1 MSFGER
7 LQHAWNIFTNRD
19 PTGIS
24 SVGGPTSSY
33 RPDRPMVGMS
43 NNQTIINSIINRIA
57 MDIAT
62 ININHVKVDD
72 NGRFLDIIDSGLNEC
87 LSLSANL
94 DQTSMAFMQDV
105 VISMLDEGAVA
116 IVPVDMESDPKMS
129 GGFDIRSLRTGSI
142 LEWRPDHIRVRV
154 YNEKTGNKEDIEVPK
169 RLVCIIENP
178 LYTVMNA
185 PNSTM
190 KRLIRK
196 MYLLDMMDENNS
208 SGKLDLIIQLPY
220 IVKSEAR
227 RQQAENRR
235 KEIEMQLTGSK
246 YGIAYTDGTEKITQ
260 LNRPVENNLF
270 KQVEYLTESLYS
282 QLGITP
288 SIIDGT
294 ADEKTMLN
302 YFNRTIDPIINA
314 IILEMKRKFLT
325 KTART
330 RKQSI
335 MYFRNQFTLASVTE
349 IAEIADKF
357 TRNEI
362 ASSNDIRQLIGWK
375 PSDDPS
381 ADELRN
387 KNLNKSQQ
395 DNQQVEN
402 NNNEDQNDE
411 ETNTGGDINE

>member
-1 MSFGER
+1 MTFGER
-7 LQHAWNIFTNRD
+7 LQHAWNIFTNRN
-19 PTGIS
+19 PTGLS

-33 RPDRPMVGMS
+33 RPDRPIVGMS
-43 NNQTIINSIINRIA
+43 TNQTIINSIINRIA

-72 NGRFLDIIDSGLNEC
+72 DGRFLDIIDSGLNEC

-94 DQTSMAFMQDV
+94 DQTSMAFIQDV

-116 IVPVDMESDPKMS
+116 IIPVDMETDPKMS

-142 LEWRPDHIRVRV
+142 LEWRPDHVRVRV
-154 YNEKTGNKEDIEVPK
+154 YNEKTGLKEDIEVPK
-169 RLVCIIENP
+169 RLACIIENP

-196 MYLLDMMDENNS
+196 MYLLDMMDEKNS

-375 PSDDPS
+375 PSNDPS

-387 KNLNKSQQ
+387 KNLNRSKQETPR
-395 DNQQVEN
+395 VEEH
-402 NNNEDQNDE
+402 NEEGQNE
-411 ETNTGGDINE
+411 V

>member
-1 MSFGER
+1 MGFLSDK

-19 PTGIS
+19 PTDLS
-24 SVGGPTSSY
+24 SIGGPTSSY
-33 RPDRPMVGMS
+33 RPDRPIPTMGK
-43 NNQTIINSIINRIA
+43 NQTIINSIINRIA

-62 ININHVKVDD
+62 ININHVRVDD
-72 NGRFLDIIDSGLNEC
+72 NNRFLDIIDSGLNEC

-94 DQTSMAFMQDV
+94 DQTSMAFIQDV
-105 VISMLDEGAVA
+105 VISMLDEGVVA
-116 IVPVDMESDPKMS
+116 IIPVDMETDPKLS
-129 GGFDIRSLRTGSI
+129 GGFDIKSLRTASI
-142 LEWRPDHIRVRV
+142 LEWRPDHVRVRV
-154 YNEKTGNKEDIEVPK
+154 YNEKTGLKEDIEVPK
-169 RLVCIIENP
+169 RLACIIENP

-196 MYLLDMMDENNS
+196 MYLLDMIDEQNS

-235 KEIEMQLTGSK
+235 KDIEMQLTGSK

-270 KQVEYLTESLYS
+270 QQVEYLTNSLYS

-288 SIIDGT
+288 AIIDGT

-302 YFNRTIDPIINA
+302 YYNRTIEPIINA

-325 KTART
+325 KTARS

-375 PSDDPS
+375 PSNDPS

-387 KNLNKSQQ
+387 KNLNRSQQ
-395 DNQQVEN
+395 EIPQVEEH
-402 NNNEDQNDE
+402 NEEGQNE
-411 ETNTGGDINE
+411 V

>member
-1 MSFGER
+1 MGFFSDK
-7 LQHAWNIFTNRD
+7 LQHAWNIFTNKD
-19 PTGIS
+19 PTELS
-24 SVGGPTSSY
+24 SIGGPTSSY
-33 RPDRPMVGMS
+33 RPDRPIPTMGK
-43 NNQTIINSIINRIA
+43 NQTIINSIINRIA

-62 ININHVKVDD
+62 ININHVRVDD
-72 NGRFLDIIDSGLNEC
+72 NNRFLDIIDSGLNEC

-94 DQTSMAFMQDV
+94 DQTSMAFIQDV
-105 VISMLDEGAVA
+105 VISMLDEGVVA
-116 IVPVDMESDPKMS
+116 IIPVDMETDPKLS
-129 GGFDIRSLRTGSI
+129 GGFDIKSLRTASI
-142 LEWRPDHIRVRV
+142 LEWRPDHVRVRV
-154 YNEKTGNKEDIEVPK
+154 YNEKTGLKEDIEVPK
-169 RLVCIIENP
+169 RLACIIENP

-196 MYLLDMMDENNS
+196 MYLLDMVDEQNS

-235 KEIEMQLTGSK
+235 KDIEMQLTGSK

-270 KQVEYLTESLYS
+270 QQVEYLTNSLYS
-282 QLGITP
+282 QLGMTP
-288 SIIDGT
+288 AIIDGT

-302 YFNRTIDPIINA
+302 YYNRTIDPIINA

-325 KTART
+325 KTARS

-335 MYFRNQFTLASVTE
+335 MYFRNQFTLASVSE

-387 KNLNKSQQ
+387 KNLNRSQQ
-395 DNQQVEN
+395 EIPQVEEH
-402 NNNEDQNDE
+402 NEEGQNE
-411 ETNTGGDINE
+411 V

>member
-1 MSFGER
+1 MGFLSDK

-19 PTGIS
+19 PTGLS

-33 RPDRPMVGMS
+33 RPDRPIPTMGK
-43 NNQTIINSIINRIA
+43 NQTIINSIINRIA

-62 ININHVKVDD
+62 ININHVRVDD
-72 NGRFLDIIDSGLNEC
+72 NNRFLDIIDSGLNEC

-94 DQTSMAFMQDV
+94 DQTSMAFIQDV
-105 VISMLDEGAVA
+105 VISMLDEGVVA
-116 IVPVDMESDPKMS
+116 IIPVDMETDPKSS
-129 GGFDIRSLRTGSI
+129 GGFDIKSLRTASI
-142 LEWRPDHIRVRV
+142 LEWRPDHVRVRV
-154 YNEKTGNKEDIEVPK
+154 YNEKTGLKEDIEVPK
-169 RLVCIIENP
+169 RLACIIENP

-196 MYLLDMMDENNS
+196 MYLLDMIDEQNS

-235 KEIEMQLTGSK
+235 KDIEMQLTGSK

-270 KQVEYLTESLYS
+270 QQVEYLTNSLYS

-288 SIIDGT
+288 AIIDGT

-302 YFNRTIDPIINA
+302 YYNRTIDPIINA

-325 KTART
+325 KTARS

-375 PSDDPS
+375 PSNDPS

-387 KNLNKSQQ
+387 KNLNRSQQ
-395 DNQQVEN
+395 EIPQVEEH
-402 NNNEDQNDE
+402 NEEGQNE
-411 ETNTGGDINE
+411 V

>member
-19 PTGIS
+19 PTGLS

-72 NGRFLDIIDSGLNEC
+72 DGRFLDIIDSGLNEC

-94 DQTSMAFMQDV
+94 DQTSMAFIQDV

-116 IVPVDMESDPKMS
+116 IIPVDMETDPKMS

-142 LEWRPDHIRVRV
+142 LEWRPDHVRVRV
-154 YNEKTGNKEDIEVPK
+154 YNEKTGVKEDIEVPK
-169 RLVCIIENP
+169 RLACIIENP

-196 MYLLDMMDENNS
+196 MYLLDMMDEKNS

-375 PSDDPS
+375 PSNDPS

-387 KNLNKSQQ
+387 KNLNRSKQETPRVEEHNEEGQ
-395 DNQQVEN
+395 DDV
-402 NNNEDQNDE
+402 
-411 ETNTGGDINE
+411 

>member
-19 PTGIS
+19 PTGSS

-43 NNQTIINSIINRIA
+43 KNQTIINSIINRIA

-116 IVPVDMESDPKMS
+116 IIPVDMESDPKMS

-178 LYTVMNA
+178 LYTVMNS

-395 DNQQVEN
+395 VEN
-402 NNNEDQNDE
+402 INNEDQNDE
-411 ETNTGGDINE
+411 EVNTGGDINE

>member
-1 MSFGER
+1 MGFLSDK

-19 PTGIS
+19 PTDLS
-24 SVGGPTSSY
+24 SIGGPTSSY
-33 RPDRPMVGMS
+33 RPDRPIPTMGK
-43 NNQTIINSIINRIA
+43 NQTIINSIINRIA

-62 ININHVKVDD
+62 ININHVRVDD
-72 NGRFLDIIDSGLNEC
+72 NNRFLDIIDSGLNEC

-94 DQTSMAFMQDV
+94 DQTSMAFIQDV
-105 VISMLDEGAVA
+105 VISMLDEGVVA
-116 IVPVDMESDPKMS
+116 IIPVDMETDPKLS
-129 GGFDIRSLRTGSI
+129 GGFDIKSLRTASI
-142 LEWRPDHIRVRV
+142 LEWRPDHVRVRV
-154 YNEKTGNKEDIEVPK
+154 YNEKTGLKEDIEVPK
-169 RLVCIIENP
+169 RLACIIENP

-196 MYLLDMMDENNS
+196 MYLLDMIDEQNS

-235 KEIEMQLTGSK
+235 KDIEMQLTGSK

-270 KQVEYLTESLYS
+270 QQVEYLTNSLYS

-288 SIIDGT
+288 AIIDGT

-302 YFNRTIDPIINA
+302 YYNRTIDPIINA

-325 KTART
+325 KTARS

-375 PSDDPS
+375 PSNDPS

-387 KNLNKSQQ
+387 KNLNRSQQ
-395 DNQQVEN
+395 EIPQVEEH
-402 NNNEDQNDE
+402 NEEGQNE
-411 ETNTGGDINE
+411 V

>member
-19 PTGIS
+19 PTGLS

-43 NNQTIINSIINRIA
+43 TNQTIINSIINRIA

-72 NGRFLDIIDSGLNEC
+72 DGRFLDIIDSGLNEC

-94 DQTSMAFMQDV
+94 DQTSMAFIQDV

-116 IVPVDMESDPKMS
+116 IIPVDMETDPKMS

-142 LEWRPDHIRVRV
+142 LEWRPDHVRVRV
-154 YNEKTGNKEDIEVPK
+154 YNEKTGLKEDIEVPK
-169 RLVCIIENP
+169 RLACIIENP

-196 MYLLDMMDENNS
+196 MYLLDMMDEKNS

-375 PSDDPS
+375 PSNDPS

-387 KNLNKSQQ
+387 KNLNRSKQETPR
-395 DNQQVEN
+395 VEEH
-402 NNNEDQNDE
+402 NEEGQNE
-411 ETNTGGDINE
+411 V

>member
-1 MSFGER
+1 MGVFSDK

-19 PTGIS
+19 PTGLS

-43 NNQTIINSIINRIA
+43 TNQTIINSIINRIA

-72 NGRFLDIIDSGLNEC
+72 DGRFLDIIDSGLNEC

-94 DQTSMAFMQDV
+94 DQTSMAFIQDV

-116 IVPVDMESDPKMS
+116 IIPVDMETDPKMS

-142 LEWRPDHIRVRV
+142 LEWRPDHVRVRV
-154 YNEKTGNKEDIEVPK
+154 YNEKTGVKEDIEVPK
-169 RLVCIIENP
+169 RLACIIENP

-196 MYLLDMMDENNS
+196 MYLLDMMDEKNS

-375 PSDDPS
+375 PSNDPS

-387 KNLNKSQQ
+387 KNLNRSKQETPR
-395 DNQQVEN
+395 VEEH
-402 NNNEDQNDE
+402 NEEGQNE
-411 ETNTGGDINE
+411 V

>member
-1 MSFGER
+1 MGFFSDK
-7 LQHAWNIFTNRD
+7 LQHAWNIFTNKD
-19 PTGIS
+19 PTDLS
-24 SVGGPTSSY
+24 SIGGPTSSY
-33 RPDRPMVGMS
+33 RPDRPIPTMGK
-43 NNQTIINSIINRIA
+43 NQTIINSIINRIA

-62 ININHVKVDD
+62 ININHVRVDD
-72 NGRFLDIIDSGLNEC
+72 NNRFLDIIDSGLNEC

-94 DQTSMAFMQDV
+94 DQTSMAFIQDV
-105 VISMLDEGAVA
+105 VISMLDEGVVA
-116 IVPVDMESDPKMS
+116 IIPVDMETDPKLS
-129 GGFDIRSLRTGSI
+129 GGFDIKSLRTASI
-142 LEWRPDHIRVRV
+142 LEWRPDHVRVRV
-154 YNEKTGNKEDIEVPK
+154 YNEKTGLKEDIEVPK
-169 RLVCIIENP
+169 RLACIIENP

-196 MYLLDMMDENNS
+196 MYLLDMVDEQNS

-235 KEIEMQLTGSK
+235 KDIEMQLTGSK

-270 KQVEYLTESLYS
+270 QQVEYLTNSLYS

-288 SIIDGT
+288 AIIDGT

-302 YFNRTIDPIINA
+302 YYNRTIDPIINA

-325 KTART
+325 KTARS

-335 MYFRNQFTLASVTE
+335 MYFRNQFTLASVSE

-387 KNLNKSQQ
+387 KNLNRSQQ
-395 DNQQVEN
+395 ETPQVEEH
-402 NNNEDQNDE
+402 NEEGQNE
-411 ETNTGGDINE
+411 V

>member
-1 MSFGER
+1 MGFFSDK
-7 LQHAWNIFTNRD
+7 LQHAWNIFTNKD
-19 PTGIS
+19 PTDLS
-24 SVGGPTSSY
+24 SIGGPTSSY
-33 RPDRPMVGMS
+33 RPDRPIPTMGK
-43 NNQTIINSIINRIA
+43 NQTIINSIINRIA

-62 ININHVKVDD
+62 ININHVRVDD
-72 NGRFLDIIDSGLNEC
+72 NNRFLDIIDSGLNEC

-94 DQTSMAFMQDV
+94 DQTSMAFIQDV
-105 VISMLDEGAVA
+105 VISMLDEGVVA
-116 IVPVDMESDPKMS
+116 IIPVDMETDPKSS
-129 GGFDIRSLRTGSI
+129 GGFDIKSLRTASI
-142 LEWRPDHIRVRV
+142 LEWRPDHVRVRV
-154 YNEKTGNKEDIEVPK
+154 YNEKTGLKEDIEVPK
-169 RLVCIIENP
+169 RLACIIENP

-196 MYLLDMMDENNS
+196 MYLLDMVDEQNS

-235 KEIEMQLTGSK
+235 KDIEMQLTGSK

-270 KQVEYLTESLYS
+270 QQVEYLTNSLYS
-282 QLGITP
+282 QLGMTP
-288 SIIDGT
+288 AIIDGT

-302 YFNRTIDPIINA
+302 YYNRTIDPIINA

-325 KTART
+325 KTARS

-335 MYFRNQFTLASVTE
+335 MYFRNQFTLASVSE

-387 KNLNKSQQ
+387 KNLNRSQQ
-395 DNQQVEN
+395 ETPQVEEH
-402 NNNEDQNDE
+402 NEEGQNE
-411 ETNTGGDINE
+411 V

>member
-1 MSFGER
+1 MGFLSDK

-19 PTGIS
+19 PTDLS
-24 SVGGPTSSY
+24 SIGGPTSSY
-33 RPDRPMVGMS
+33 RPDRPIPTMGK
-43 NNQTIINSIINRIA
+43 NQTIINSIINRIA

-62 ININHVKVDD
+62 ININHVRVDD
-72 NGRFLDIIDSGLNEC
+72 NNRFLDIIDSGLNEC

-94 DQTSMAFMQDV
+94 DQTSMAFIQDV
-105 VISMLDEGAVA
+105 VISMLDEGVVA
-116 IVPVDMESDPKMS
+116 IIPVDMETDPKSS
-129 GGFDIRSLRTGSI
+129 GGFDIKSLRTASI
-142 LEWRPDHIRVRV
+142 LEWRPDHVRVRV
-154 YNEKTGNKEDIEVPK
+154 YNEKTGLKEDIEVPK
-169 RLVCIIENP
+169 RLACIIENP

-196 MYLLDMMDENNS
+196 MYLLDMVDEQNS

-235 KEIEMQLTGSK
+235 KDIEMQLTGSK

-270 KQVEYLTESLYS
+270 QQVEYLTNSLYS

-288 SIIDGT
+288 AIIDGT

-302 YFNRTIDPIINA
+302 YYNRTIEPIINA

-325 KTART
+325 KTARS

-375 PSDDPS
+375 PSNDPS

-387 KNLNKSQQ
+387 KNLNRSQQ
-395 DNQQVEN
+395 EIPQVEEH
-402 NNNEDQNDE
+402 NEEGQNE
-411 ETNTGGDINE
+411 V

>member
-1 MSFGER
+1 MGVFSDK

-19 PTGIS
+19 PTGLS

-43 NNQTIINSIINRIA
+43 TNQTIINSIINRIA

-72 NGRFLDIIDSGLNEC
+72 DGRFLDIIDSGLNEC

-94 DQTSMAFMQDV
+94 DQTSMAFIQDV

-116 IVPVDMESDPKMS
+116 IIPVDMETDPKMS

-142 LEWRPDHIRVRV
+142 LEWRPDHVRVRV
-154 YNEKTGNKEDIEVPK
+154 YNEKTGLKEDIEVPK
-169 RLVCIIENP
+169 RLACIIENP

-196 MYLLDMMDENNS
+196 MYLLDMMDEKNS

-375 PSDDPS
+375 PSNDPS

-387 KNLNKSQQ
+387 KNLNRSKQETPR
-395 DNQQVEN
+395 VEEH
-402 NNNEDQNDE
+402 NEEGQNE
-411 ETNTGGDINE
+411 V

>member
-19 PTGIS
+19 PTGLS

-116 IVPVDMESDPKMS
+116 IIPVDMETDPKMS

-142 LEWRPDHIRVRV
+142 LEWRPDHVRVRV
-154 YNEKTGNKEDIEVPK
+154 YNEKTGLKEDIEVPK
-169 RLVCIIENP
+169 RLACIIENP

-196 MYLLDMMDENNS
+196 MYLLDMMDEKNS

-375 PSDDPS
+375 PSNDPS

-387 KNLNKSQQ
+387 KNLNRSNHDIEK
-395 DNQQVEN
+395 DIN
-402 NNNEDQNDE
+402 NDANTDDVKLDE
-411 ETNTGGDINE
+411 EGQNEV

>member
-1 MSFGER
+1 MGFFSDK

-19 PTGIS
+19 PTES
-24 SVGGPTSSY
+24 SSTGGPTSSY
-33 RPDRPMVGMS
+33 RPDRPIPTMGK
-43 NNQTIINSIINRIA
+43 NQTIINSIINRIA

-62 ININHVKVDD
+62 ININHVRVDD
-72 NGRFLDIIDSGLNEC
+72 NNRFLDIIDSGLNEC

-94 DQTSMAFMQDV
+94 DQTSMAFIQDV
-105 VISMLDEGAVA
+105 VISMLDEGVVA
-116 IVPVDMESDPKMS
+116 IIPVDMETDPKSS
-129 GGFDIRSLRTGSI
+129 GGFDIKSLRTASI
-142 LEWRPDHIRVRV
+142 LEWRPDHVRVRV
-154 YNEKTGNKEDIEVPK
+154 YNEKTGLKEDIEVPK
-169 RLVCIIENP
+169 RLACIIENP

-196 MYLLDMMDENNS
+196 MYLLDIIDEQNS

-220 IVKSEAR
+220 IIKSEAR

-235 KEIEMQLTGSK
+235 KDIEMQLTGSK

-270 KQVEYLTESLYS
+270 QQVEYLTNSLYS

-288 SIIDGT
+288 AIIDGT

-302 YFNRTIDPIINA
+302 YYNRTIDPIINA

-325 KTART
+325 KTARS

-335 MYFRNQFTLASVTE
+335 MYFRNQFTLASVSE

-387 KNLNKSQQ
+387 KNLNRSQQ
-395 DNQQVEN
+395 ETPQVEEH
-402 NNNEDQNDE
+402 NEEGQNE
-411 ETNTGGDINE
+411 V

>member
-1 MSFGER
+1 MGFFSDK

-19 PTGIS
+19 PTDLS
-24 SVGGPTSSY
+24 SIGGPTSSY
-33 RPDRPMVGMS
+33 RPDRPIPTMGK
-43 NNQTIINSIINRIA
+43 NQTIINSIINRIA

-62 ININHVKVDD
+62 ININHVRVDD
-72 NGRFLDIIDSGLNEC
+72 NNRFLDIIDSGLNEC

-94 DQTSMAFMQDV
+94 DQTSMAFIQDV
-105 VISMLDEGAVA
+105 VISMLDEGVVA
-116 IVPVDMESDPKMS
+116 IIPVDMETDPKLS
-129 GGFDIRSLRTGSI
+129 GGFDIKSLRTASI
-142 LEWRPDHIRVRV
+142 LEWRPDHVRVRV
-154 YNEKTGNKEDIEVPK
+154 YNEKTGLKEDIEVPK
-169 RLVCIIENP
+169 RLACIIENP

-196 MYLLDMMDENNS
+196 MYLLDMVDEQNS

-235 KEIEMQLTGSK
+235 KDIEMQLTGSK

-270 KQVEYLTESLYS
+270 QQVEYLTNSLYS
-282 QLGITP
+282 QLGMTP
-288 SIIDGT
+288 AIIDGT

-302 YFNRTIDPIINA
+302 YYNRTIDPIINA

-325 KTART
+325 KTARS

-375 PSDDPS
+375 PSNDPS

-387 KNLNKSQQ
+387 KNLNRSQQ
-395 DNQQVEN
+395 EIPQVE
-402 NNNEDQNDE
+402 EHDE
-411 ETNTGGDINE
+411 EGQNEV

>member
-1 MSFGER
+1 MGFFSDK
-7 LQHAWNIFTNRD
+7 LQHAWNIFTNKD
-19 PTGIS
+19 PTDLS
-24 SVGGPTSSY
+24 SIGGPTSSH
-33 RPDRPMVGMS
+33 RPDRPIPTMGK
-43 NNQTIINSIINRIA
+43 NQTIINSIINRIA

-62 ININHVKVDD
+62 ININHVRVDD
-72 NGRFLDIIDSGLNEC
+72 NNRFLDIIDSGLNEC

-94 DQTSMAFMQDV
+94 DQTSMAFIQDV
-105 VISMLDEGAVA
+105 VISMLDEGVVA
-116 IVPVDMESDPKMS
+116 IIPVDMETDPKLS
-129 GGFDIRSLRTGSI
+129 GGFDIKSLRTASI
-142 LEWRPDHIRVRV
+142 LEWRPDHVRVRV
-154 YNEKTGNKEDIEVPK
+154 YNEKTGLKEDIEVPK
-169 RLVCIIENP
+169 RLACIIENP

-196 MYLLDMMDENNS
+196 MYLLDMVDEQNS

-235 KEIEMQLTGSK
+235 KDIEMQLTGSK

-270 KQVEYLTESLYS
+270 QQVEYLTNSLYS
-282 QLGITP
+282 QLGMTP
-288 SIIDGT
+288 AIIDGT

-302 YFNRTIDPIINA
+302 YYNRTIDPIINA

-325 KTART
+325 KTARS

-335 MYFRNQFTLASVTE
+335 MYFRNQFTLASVSE

-387 KNLNKSQQ
+387 KNLNRSQQ
-395 DNQQVEN
+395 EIPQVEEH
-402 NNNEDQNDE
+402 NEEGQNE
-411 ETNTGGDINE
+411 V

>member
-7 LQHAWNIFTNRD
+7 LQHAWNIFTNRN
-19 PTGIS
+19 PTGLS

-43 NNQTIINSIINRIA
+43 TNQTIINSIINRIA

-62 ININHVKVDD
+62 ININHVKVHDD
-72 NGRFLDIIDSGLNEC
+72 GRFLDIIDSGLNEC

-94 DQTSMAFMQDV
+94 DQTSMAFIQDV

-116 IVPVDMESDPKMS
+116 IIPVDMETDPKMS

-142 LEWRPDHIRVRV
+142 LEWRPDHVRVRV
-154 YNEKTGNKEDIEVPK
+154 YNEKTGLKEDIEVPK
-169 RLVCIIENP
+169 RLACIIENP

-196 MYLLDMMDENNS
+196 MYLLDMMDEKNS

-375 PSDDPS
+375 PSNDPS

-387 KNLNKSQQ
+387 KNLNRSKQETPR
-395 DNQQVEN
+395 VEEH
-402 NNNEDQNDE
+402 NEEGQNE
-411 ETNTGGDINE
+411 V

>member
-7 LQHAWNIFTNRD
+7 LQHAWNIFINRD
-19 PTGIS
+19 PTGLS
-24 SVGGPTSSY
+24 YVGGPTSSY

-43 NNQTIINSIINRIA
+43 TNQTIINSIINRIA

-72 NGRFLDIIDSGLNEC
+72 DGRFLDIIDSGLNEC

-94 DQTSMAFMQDV
+94 DQTSMAFIQDV

-116 IVPVDMESDPKMS
+116 IIPVDMETDPKMS
-129 GGFDIRSLRTGSI
+129 GGFDIKSLRTGSI
-142 LEWRPDHIRVRV
+142 LEWRPDHVRVRV
-154 YNEKTGNKEDIEVPK
+154 YNEKTGLKEDIEVPK
-169 RLVCIIENP
+169 RLACIIENP

-196 MYLLDMMDENNS
+196 MYLLDMMDEKNS

-375 PSDDPS
+375 PSNDPS

-387 KNLNKSQQ
+387 KNLNRSKQETPR
-395 DNQQVEN
+395 VEEH
-402 NNNEDQNDE
+402 NEEGQNDV
-411 ETNTGGDINE
+411 

>member
-1 MSFGER
+1 MGFFSDK
-7 LQHAWNIFTNRD
+7 LQHAWNIFTNKD
-19 PTGIS
+19 PTDLS
-24 SVGGPTSSY
+24 SIGGPTSSY
-33 RPDRPMVGMS
+33 RPDRPIPTMGK
-43 NNQTIINSIINRIA
+43 NQTIINSIINRIA

-62 ININHVKVDD
+62 ININHVRVDD
-72 NGRFLDIIDSGLNEC
+72 NNRFLDIIDSGLNEC

-94 DQTSMAFMQDV
+94 DQTSMAFIQDV
-105 VISMLDEGAVA
+105 VISMLDEGVVA
-116 IVPVDMESDPKMS
+116 IIPVDMETDPKLS
-129 GGFDIRSLRTGSI
+129 GGFDIKSLRTASI
-142 LEWRPDHIRVRV
+142 LEWRPDHVRVRV
-154 YNEKTGNKEDIEVPK
+154 YNEKTGLKEDIEVPK
-169 RLVCIIENP
+169 RLACIIENP

-196 MYLLDMMDENNS
+196 MYLLDMVDEQNS

-235 KEIEMQLTGSK
+235 KDIEMQLTGSK

-270 KQVEYLTESLYS
+270 QQVEYLTNSLYS
-282 QLGITP
+282 QLGMTP
-288 SIIDGT
+288 AIIDGT

-302 YFNRTIDPIINA
+302 YYNRTIDPIINA

-325 KTART
+325 KTARS

-335 MYFRNQFTLASVTE
+335 MYFRNQFTLASVSE

-387 KNLNKSQQ
+387 KNLNRS
-395 DNQQVEN
+395 DNEVVESVEN
-402 NNNEDQNDE
+402 QNEKIIE
-411 ETNTGGDINE
+411 EEK

>member
-7 LQHAWNIFTNRD
+7 LQHAWNIFTNRN
-19 PTGIS
+19 PTGLS

-43 NNQTIINSIINRIA
+43 TNQTIINSIINRIA

-72 NGRFLDIIDSGLNEC
+72 DGRFLDIIDSGLNEC

-94 DQTSMAFMQDV
+94 DQTSMAFIQDV

-116 IVPVDMESDPKMS
+116 IIPVDMETDPKMS

-142 LEWRPDHIRVRV
+142 LEWRPDHVRVRV
-154 YNEKTGNKEDIEVPK
+154 YNEKTGVKEDIEVPK
-169 RLVCIIENP
+169 RLACIIENP

-196 MYLLDMMDENNS
+196 MYLLDMMDEKNS

-375 PSDDPS
+375 PSNDPS

-387 KNLNKSQQ
+387 KNLNRSKQETPR
-395 DNQQVEN
+395 VEEY
-402 NNNEDQNDE
+402 NEEGQNDV
-411 ETNTGGDINE
+411 

>member
-1 MSFGER
+1 MGVLSDK

-19 PTGIS
+19 PTGLS

-116 IVPVDMESDPKMS
+116 IIPVDMETDPKMS

-142 LEWRPDHIRVRV
+142 LEWRPDHVRVRV
-154 YNEKTGNKEDIEVPK
+154 YNEKTGVKEDIEVPK
-169 RLVCIIENP
+169 RLACIIENP

-196 MYLLDMMDENNS
+196 MYLLDMMDEKNS

-335 MYFRNQFTLASVTE
+335 MYFRNHFTLASVTE

-387 KNLNKSQQ
+387 KNLNRSQQ
-395 DNQQVEN
+395 DIEKNTTNDTNTDNVKS
-402 NNNEDQNDE
+402 DE
-411 ETNTGGDINE
+411 EGQNEV

>member
-1 MSFGER
+1 MSFSER

-19 PTGIS
+19 PTGLS

-33 RPDRPMVGMS
+33 RPDRPIPTMGK
-43 NNQTIINSIINRIA
+43 NQTIINSIINRIA

-62 ININHVKVDD
+62 ININHVRVDD
-72 NGRFLDIIDSGLNEC
+72 NNRFLDIIDSGLNEC

-94 DQTSMAFMQDV
+94 DQTSMAFIQDV
-105 VISMLDEGAVA
+105 VISMLDEGVVA
-116 IVPVDMESDPKMS
+116 IIPVDMETDTKLS
-129 GGFDIRSLRTGSI
+129 GGFDIKSLRTASI
-142 LEWRPDHIRVRV
+142 LEWRPDHVRVRV
-154 YNEKTGNKEDIEVPK
+154 YNEKTGLKEDIEVPK
-169 RLVCIIENP
+169 RLACIIENP

-196 MYLLDMMDENNS
+196 MYLLDMVDEQNS

-220 IVKSEAR
+220 IDKSEAR

-235 KEIEMQLTGSK
+235 KDIEMQLTGSK

-270 KQVEYLTESLYS
+270 QQVEYLTNSLYS
-282 QLGITP
+282 QLGMTP
-288 SIIDGT
+288 AIIDGT

-302 YFNRTIDPIINA
+302 YYNRTIDPIINA

-325 KTART
+325 KTARS

-335 MYFRNQFTLASVTE
+335 MYFRNQFTLASVSE

-387 KNLNKSQQ
+387 KNLNRSQQ
-395 DNQQVEN
+395 EIPQVEEH
-402 NNNEDQNDE
+402 NEEGQNE
-411 ETNTGGDINE
+411 V

>member
-1 MSFGER
+1 MGVFSDK

-19 PTGIS
+19 PTGLS

-116 IVPVDMESDPKMS
+116 IIPVDMETDPKMS

-142 LEWRPDHIRVRV
+142 LEWRPDHVRVRV
-154 YNEKTGNKEDIEVPK
+154 YNEKTGVKEDIEIPK
-169 RLVCIIENP
+169 RLACIIENP

-196 MYLLDMMDENNS
+196 MYLLDMMDEKNS

-375 PSDDPS
+375 PSNDPS

-387 KNLNKSQQ
+387 KNLNRSKQETPR
-395 DNQQVEN
+395 VEEH
-402 NNNEDQNDE
+402 NEEGQNE
-411 ETNTGGDINE
+411 V

>member
-1 MSFGER
+1 MTFGER

-19 PTGIS
+19 PTGLS

-33 RPDRPMVGMS
+33 RPDRPIPTMGK
-43 NNQTIINSIINRIA
+43 NQTIINSIINRIA

-62 ININHVKVDD
+62 ININHVRVDD
-72 NGRFLDIIDSGLNEC
+72 NNRFLDIIDSGLNEC

-94 DQTSMAFMQDV
+94 DQTSMAFIQDV
-105 VISMLDEGAVA
+105 VISMLDEGVVA
-116 IVPVDMESDPKMS
+116 IIPVDMETDPKSS
-129 GGFDIRSLRTGSI
+129 GGFDIKSLRTASI
-142 LEWRPDHIRVRV
+142 LEWRPDHVRVRV
-154 YNEKTGNKEDIEVPK
+154 YNEKTGLKEDIEVPK
-169 RLVCIIENP
+169 RLACIIENP

-196 MYLLDMMDENNS
+196 MYLLDMVDEQNS

-235 KEIEMQLTGSK
+235 KDIEMQLTGSK

-270 KQVEYLTESLYS
+270 QQVEYLTNSLYS
-282 QLGITP
+282 QLGMTP
-288 SIIDGT
+288 AIIDGT

-302 YFNRTIDPIINA
+302 YYNRTIDPIINA

-325 KTART
+325 KTARS

-335 MYFRNQFTLASVTE
+335 MYFRNQFTLASVSE

-387 KNLNKSQQ
+387 KNLNRSQQ
-395 DNQQVEN
+395 EIPQVEEH
-402 NNNEDQNDE
+402 NEEGQNE
-411 ETNTGGDINE
+411 V

>member
-7 LQHAWNIFTNRD
+7 LQHAWNIFTNRN
-19 PTGIS
+19 PTGLS

-43 NNQTIINSIINRIA
+43 TNQTIINSIINRIA

-72 NGRFLDIIDSGLNEC
+72 DGRFLDIIDSGLNEC

-94 DQTSMAFMQDV
+94 DQTSMAFIQDV

-116 IVPVDMESDPKMS
+116 IIPVDMETDPKMS

-142 LEWRPDHIRVRV
+142 LEWRPDHVRVRV
-154 YNEKTGNKEDIEVPK
+154 YNEKTGLKEDIEVPK
-169 RLVCIIENP
+169 RLACIIENP

-196 MYLLDMMDENNS
+196 MYLLDMMDEKNS

-375 PSDDPS
+375 PSNDPS

-387 KNLNKSQQ
+387 KNLNRSKQETPR
-395 DNQQVEN
+395 VEEY
-402 NNNEDQNDE
+402 NEEGQNDV
-411 ETNTGGDINE
+411 

>member
-19 PTGIS
+19 PTGLS

-43 NNQTIINSIINRIA
+43 TNQTIINSIINRIA

-72 NGRFLDIIDSGLNEC
+72 DGRFLDIIDSGLNEC

-94 DQTSMAFMQDV
+94 DQTSMAFIQDV

-116 IVPVDMESDPKMS
+116 IIPVDMETDPKMS

-142 LEWRPDHIRVRV
+142 LEWRPDHVRVRV
-154 YNEKTGNKEDIEVPK
+154 YNEKTGVKEDIEVPK
-169 RLVCIIENP
+169 RLACIIENP

-196 MYLLDMMDENNS
+196 MYLLDMMDEKNS

-246 YGIAYTDGTEKITQ
+246 YGIAYTDGTEKVTQ

-375 PSDDPS
+375 PSNDPS

-387 KNLNKSQQ
+387 KNLNRSKQETPR
-395 DNQQVEN
+395 VEEH
-402 NNNEDQNDE
+402 NEEGQNE
-411 ETNTGGDINE
+411 V

>member
-19 PTGIS
+19 PTGLS

-72 NGRFLDIIDSGLNEC
+72 DGRFLDIIDSGLNEC

-94 DQTSMAFMQDV
+94 DQTSMAFIQDV

-116 IVPVDMESDPKMS
+116 IIPVDMETDPKMS

-142 LEWRPDHIRVRV
+142 LEWRPDHVRVRV
-154 YNEKTGNKEDIEVPK
+154 YNEKTGVKEDIEVPK
-169 RLVCIIENP
+169 RLACIIENP

-196 MYLLDMMDENNS
+196 MYLLDMMDEKNS

-375 PSDDPS
+375 PSNDPS

-387 KNLNKSQQ
+387 KNLNRSKQETPR
-395 DNQQVEN
+395 VEEH
-402 NNNEDQNDE
+402 NEEGQNDV
-411 ETNTGGDINE
+411 

>member
-19 PTGIS
+19 PTGLS

-116 IVPVDMESDPKMS
+116 ILPVDMESDPKMS

-169 RLVCIIENP
+169 RLACIIENP

-196 MYLLDMMDENNS
+196 MYLLDMMDEKNS

-246 YGIAYTDGTEKITQ
+246 KITQ

-387 KNLNKSQQ
+387 KNLNRSQQ
-395 DNQQVEN
+395 GIQQVEDIN
-402 NNNEDQNDE
+402 DEDQNDE
-411 ETNTGGDINE
+411 EVNTGGDINE

>member
-7 LQHAWNIFTNRD
+7 LQHAWNIFTNRN
-19 PTGIS
+19 PTGLS

-43 NNQTIINSIINRIA
+43 TNQTIINSIINRIA

-116 IVPVDMESDPKMS
+116 IIPVDMETDPKMS

-142 LEWRPDHIRVRV
+142 LEWRPDHVRVRV
-154 YNEKTGNKEDIEVPK
+154 YNEKTGLKEDIEVPK
-169 RLVCIIENP
+169 RLACIIENP

-196 MYLLDMMDENNS
+196 MYLLDMMDEKNS

-375 PSDDPS
+375 PSNDPS

-387 KNLNKSQQ
+387 KNLNRSKQETPR
-395 DNQQVEN
+395 VEEH
-402 NNNEDQNDE
+402 NEEGQNE
-411 ETNTGGDINE
+411 V

>member
-1 MSFGER
+1 MGFFSDK

-19 PTGIS
+19 PTESS

-33 RPDRPMVGMS
+33 RPDRPIPTMGK
-43 NNQTIINSIINRIA
+43 NQTIINSIINRIA

-62 ININHVKVDD
+62 ININHVRVDD
-72 NGRFLDIIDSGLNEC
+72 NNRFLDIIDSGLNEC

-94 DQTSMAFMQDV
+94 DQTSMAFIQDV
-105 VISMLDEGAVA
+105 VISMLDEGVVA
-116 IVPVDMESDPKMS
+116 IIPVDMETDPKLS
-129 GGFDIRSLRTGSI
+129 GGFDIKSLRTASI
-142 LEWRPDHIRVRV
+142 LEWRPDHVRVRV
-154 YNEKTGNKEDIEVPK
+154 YNEKTGLKEDIEIPK
-169 RLVCIIENP
+169 RLACIIENP

-196 MYLLDMMDENNS
+196 MYLLDMVDEQNS

-235 KEIEMQLTGSK
+235 KDIEMQLTGSK

-270 KQVEYLTESLYS
+270 QQVEYLTNSLYS

-288 SIIDGT
+288 AIIDGT

-302 YFNRTIDPIINA
+302 YYNRTIDPIINA

-325 KTART
+325 KTARS

-335 MYFRNQFTLASVTE
+335 MYFRNQFTLASVSE
-349 IAEIADKF
+349 IAEIADKL

-387 KNLNKSQQ
+387 KNLNRSQQ
-395 DNQQVEN
+395 ETPQVEEH
-402 NNNEDQNDE
+402 NEEGQNE
-411 ETNTGGDINE
+411 V

>member
-1 MSFGER
+1 MGFFSDK
-7 LQHAWNIFTNRD
+7 LQHAWNIFTNKD
-19 PTGIS
+19 PTDLS
-24 SVGGPTSSY
+24 SIGGPTSSY
-33 RPDRPMVGMS
+33 RPDRPIPTMGK
-43 NNQTIINSIINRIA
+43 NQTIINSIINRIA

-62 ININHVKVDD
+62 ININHVRVDD
-72 NGRFLDIIDSGLNEC
+72 NNRFLDIIDSGLNEC

-94 DQTSMAFMQDV
+94 DQTSMAFIQDV
-105 VISMLDEGAVA
+105 VISMLDEGVVA
-116 IVPVDMESDPKMS
+116 IIPVDMETDPKLS
-129 GGFDIRSLRTGSI
+129 GGFDIKSLRTASI
-142 LEWRPDHIRVRV
+142 LEWRPDHVRVRV
-154 YNEKTGNKEDIEVPK
+154 YNEKTGLKEDIEVPK
-169 RLVCIIENP
+169 RLACIIENP

-196 MYLLDMMDENNS
+196 MYLLDMVDEQNS

-235 KEIEMQLTGSK
+235 KDIEMQLTGSK

-270 KQVEYLTESLYS
+270 QQVEYLTNSLYS
-282 QLGITP
+282 QLGMTP
-288 SIIDGT
+288 AIIDGT

-302 YFNRTIDPIINA
+302 YYNRTIDPIINA
-314 IILEMKRKFLT
+314 IILEMKRKILT
-325 KTART
+325 KTARS

-335 MYFRNQFTLASVTE
+335 MYFRNQFTLASVSE

-387 KNLNKSQQ
+387 KNLNRSQQ
-395 DNQQVEN
+395 EIPQVEEH
-402 NNNEDQNDE
+402 NEEGQNE
-411 ETNTGGDINE
+411 V

>member
-1 MSFGER
+1 MGFLSDK

-19 PTGIS
+19 PTDLS
-24 SVGGPTSSY
+24 SIGGPTSSY
-33 RPDRPMVGMS
+33 RPDRPIPTMGK
-43 NNQTIINSIINRIA
+43 NQTIINSIINRIA

-62 ININHVKVDD
+62 ININHVRVDD
-72 NGRFLDIIDSGLNEC
+72 NNRFLDIIDSGLNEC

-94 DQTSMAFMQDV
+94 DQTSMAFIQDV
-105 VISMLDEGAVA
+105 VISMLDEGVVA
-116 IVPVDMESDPKMS
+116 IIPVDMETDPKSS
-129 GGFDIRSLRTGSI
+129 GGFDIKSLRTASI
-142 LEWRPDHIRVRV
+142 LEWRPDHVRVRV
-154 YNEKTGNKEDIEVPK
+154 YNEKTGLKEDIEVPK
-169 RLVCIIENP
+169 RLACIIENP

-196 MYLLDMMDENNS
+196 MYLLDMIDEQNS

-235 KEIEMQLTGSK
+235 KDIEMQLTGSK

-270 KQVEYLTESLYS
+270 QQVEYLTNSLYS

-288 SIIDGT
+288 AIIDGT

-302 YFNRTIDPIINA
+302 YYNRTIEPIINA

-325 KTART
+325 KTARS

-375 PSDDPS
+375 PSNDPS

-387 KNLNKSQQ
+387 KNLNRSQQ
-395 DNQQVEN
+395 EIPQVEEH
-402 NNNEDQNDE
+402 NEEGQNE
-411 ETNTGGDINE
+411 V

>member
-7 LQHAWNIFTNRD
+7 LQHAWNIFTNRN
-19 PTGIS
+19 PTGLS

-43 NNQTIINSIINRIA
+43 TNQTIINSIINRIA

-72 NGRFLDIIDSGLNEC
+72 DGRFLDIIDSGLNEC

-94 DQTSMAFMQDV
+94 DQTSMAFIQDV

-116 IVPVDMESDPKMS
+116 IIPVDMETDPKMS

-142 LEWRPDHIRVRV
+142 LEWRPDHVRVRV
-154 YNEKTGNKEDIEVPK
+154 YNEKTGLKEDIEVPK
-169 RLVCIIENP
+169 RLACIIENP

-196 MYLLDMMDENNS
+196 MYLLDMMDEKNS

-375 PSDDPS
+375 PSNDPS

-387 KNLNKSQQ
+387 KNLNRSKQETPR
-395 DNQQVEN
+395 VEEH
-402 NNNEDQNDE
+402 NEEGQNE
-411 ETNTGGDINE
+411 V